1 MTAKSSPN
9 DNPTTPKV
17 VKDKDIVE
25 PSQQPLLVVD
35 QGASA
40 NHSYHSDFDQE
51 TSNTLSGTRSPSFH
65 LQHEKPATM
74 LMAVTI
80 PSTLVDSQS
89 TPIDTHIMEPFPS
102 DITNNAALGS
112 SGVGAFTTSPVQ
124 CAFESPSHFTVLG
137 DDVDEVEIES
147 SSQFSLTRG
156 GRESKAPIKY
166 HNMEWKTV
174 RERGK
179 RGRRGR
185 GFQARMKVGWSWG
198 VILIVSPFLFWVV
211 SLFIPHEEDAHA
223 FGLFLQL
230 TLRQQRRF

>member
-1 MTAKSSPN
+1 MTSKPKKQQQETKDDRFDIPVVDIDVVLKQRDSMTANSSPN

-35 QGASA
+35 HGASA

-51 TSNTLSGTRSPSFH
+51 TSNTLSGTRSPSSH

-80 PSTLVDSQS
+80 PSTLVDSES
-89 TPIDTHIMEPFPS
+89 TPIDTHIMESFPS

-156 GRESKAPIKY
+156 GRESKALIKY

-174 RERGK
+174 RGRGK

-185 GFQARMKVGWSWG
+185 GSF
-198 VILIVSPFLFWVV
+198 
-211 SLFIPHEEDAHA
+211 H
-223 FGLFLQL
+223 
-230 TLRQQRRF
+230 